1 LFRATIRK
9 PRQARRT
16 AAGFT
21 LIEVLVALC
30 IVATLFSS
38 LTALVVTAARG
49 NRSIDERLA
58 KFETARA
65 ILAALPD
72 HEQLVSRTL
81 SGETNG
87 YHWRVD
93 ESPLIV
99 PAFTPPADTPWIAQ
113 TVSITVGSSSG
124 GPIRL
129 DTVRLHRRT
138 VE

>member
-1 LFRATIRK
+1 MFRATIRK
-9 PRQARRT
+9 PRRARCT
-16 AAGFT
+16 AAGCT

-38 LTALVVTAARG
+38 LSALVVTAARG
-49 NRSIDERLA
+49 NRSIEERLA

-72 HEQLVSRTL
+72 REQLASRTL
-81 SGETNG
+81 SGESSG
-87 YHWRVD
+87 YRWRVD
-93 ESPLIV
+93 EAPVIV
-99 PAFTPPADTPWIAQ
+99 RDFKPPADMPWVAE

-138 VE
+138 GE